1 MVSNHAQ
8 TLLGAAGLIGYTGKG
23 IYKSFQKE
31 HTTDI
36 TECVTTARIAD
47 GFLDL
52 QGAAEEEKGAILETW
67 EKVVKVDVVDVKAM
81 KKAKDKMKRKTKGDK
96 KSAKSGQT

>member
-1 MVSNHAQ
+1 
-8 TLLGAAGLIGYTGKG
+8 
-23 IYKSFQKE
+23 
-31 HTTDI
+31 
-36 TECVTTARIAD
+36 
-47 GFLDL
+47 
-52 QGAAEEEKGAILETW
+52 LETW